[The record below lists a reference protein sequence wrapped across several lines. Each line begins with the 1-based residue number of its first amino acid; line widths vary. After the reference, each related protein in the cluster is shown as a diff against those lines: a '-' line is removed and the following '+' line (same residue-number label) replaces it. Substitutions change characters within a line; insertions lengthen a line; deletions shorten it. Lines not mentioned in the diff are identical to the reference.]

1 MKTRLPTRLDRYP
14 AKMVSRLA
22 DKLVSRYAVNAKNIL
37 DPFCGSGA
45 VLVAGRRHG
54 LSVTGIDLNPMAGLL
69 SEVKLT
75 GFSIENA
82 TLLAN
87 EFVQIARKTKQTFPI
102 QWASKNYWFTLATLE
117 KYERLR
123 AAGRNLELHKS
134 IDGKAVLLA
143 FALSVRLC
151 SKADQRSPKPF
162 ISKKAISTR
171 KGKHFDPYRIVLSL
185 LKELGEVYGTKTRQN
200 DCRFLLADV
209 TSDISIP
216 HLIGKHSHV
225 ITSPP
230 YINAQDYFRNFKL
243 ELHLLEGLLAF
254 RANDL
259 QKCFIGTECGNLL
272 AGISDEQ
279 VQRQRERIPQIKKL
293 TEKSPRSEAIVHHYL
308 HDMGNAFD
316 IIKKCLKRNGTFV
329 LVCGDN
335 LIGGVRIRTWQI
347 LRDMLVERGFILFD
361 SFTDVIKDRMLA
373 PKRCGHKGLI
383 KEEVV
388 LAFRSN

>member
-1 MKTRLPTRLDRYP
+1 
-14 AKMVSRLA
+14 MVSRLA
-22 DKLVSRYAVNAKNIL
+22 DKLVSRYAINAKRIL

-45 VLVAGRRHG
+45 VLAAGRRNG
-54 LSVTGIDLNPMAGLL
+54 IAVTGIDLNPVAGLL
-69 SEVKLT
+69 SEIKLT
-75 GFSIENA
+75 GFSLKNA
-82 TLLAN
+82 TVLAN
-87 EFVQIARKTKQTFPI
+87 KFVHSARQTKQSFPI
-102 QWASKNYWFTLATLE
+102 QWDSKNYWFTSATVE

-123 AAGRNLELHKS
+123 AAGRNLELHKTT
-134 IDGKAVLLA
+134 DGKAVLLA
-143 FALSVRLC
+143 FALSIRLC

-162 ISKKAISTR
+162 ISKKAVATR
-171 KGKHFDPYRIVLSL
+171 KGKHFDPYLKICSL
-185 LKELGEVYGTKTRQN
+185 LKELGEVYGVESRQN
-200 DCRFLLADV
+200 NCQILLADV
-209 TSDISIP
+209 TCDKTIP
-216 HLIGKHSHV
+216 NLIGKHSHI

-243 ELHLLEGLLAF
+243 ELHLLEGLLSF
-254 RANDL
+254 RTNEI
-259 QKCFIGTECGNLL
+259 QECFIGTERGDLL

-279 VQRQRERIPQIKKL
+279 IQRQRDLIPQIKKL
-293 TEKSPRSEAIVHHYL
+293 AEKSPRSEAIVHHYL

-316 IIKKCLKRNGTFV
+316 IIKKCLNRNGIFV

-347 LRDMLVERGFILFD
+347 LRDMLTERGFILFD

-388 LAFRSN
+388 LAFRAA